1 MVSLYPH
8 LQIIKMSKKR
18 GQMLK
23 SRLVIKQ
30 LFRDEKQNEEGD
42 AKEISHR
49 SPLVF
54 KLLLNDGLL

>member
-1 MVSLYPH
+1 
-8 LQIIKMSKKR
+8 
-18 GQMLK
+18 MLK

-49 SPLVF
+49 SPLVV

>member
-1 MVSLYPH
+1 
-8 LQIIKMSKKR
+8 
-18 GQMLK
+18 MLK

-42 AKEISHR
+42 AKEISHT
-49 SPLVF
+49 SPLVV